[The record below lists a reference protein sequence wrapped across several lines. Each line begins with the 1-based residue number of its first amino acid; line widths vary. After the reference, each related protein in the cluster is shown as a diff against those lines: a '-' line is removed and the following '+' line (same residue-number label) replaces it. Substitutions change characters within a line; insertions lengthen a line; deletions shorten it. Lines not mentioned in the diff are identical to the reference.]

1 MILTLLFMMMP
12 LDAIVIRNPKDYPQ
26 NNTIEIFDPQQLL
39 KIVT

>member
-1 MILTLLFMMMP
+1 VKILIDNN
-12 LDAIVIRNPKDYPQ
+12 LDAIVTRNPKDYPQ